1 VKVIYLGLDKLPDKI
16 AATAK
21 KEANS
26 ILSEAKAEA
35 KSITN
40 QAKEA
45 SASISEESASRA
57 SKEAEQIAREAVAS
71 SRQSNQKDL
80 LIARREELDTTH
92 AMLVKQVSSPS
103 LAGRASLLKRL
114 LLNAKNV
121 ADKDMILRPVALDRD
136 AIESAGSIW
145 DIGDDIDGMG
155 GFILHTKDQ
164 SFSLDF
170 RFETVLKNV
179 WESKLSEVNET
190 LFASE

>member
-1 VKVIYLGLDKLPDKI
+1 MKVINLGLDNIPDKI
-16 AATAK
+16 AAAAK
-21 KEANS
+21 KEVDG

-40 QAKEA
+40 QAKET
-45 SASISEESASRA
+45 STSIREESANRA

-80 LIARREELDTTH
+80 LIARREELDATH
-92 AMLVKQVSSPS
+92 AMLVKQVSSSS

-114 LLNAKNV
+114 LLNAKDV

-136 AIESAGSIW
+136 AIESAGSKW
-145 DIGDDIDGMG
+145 ALGENIDGMG

-170 RFETVLKNV
+170 RFETLLKNV

-190 LFASE
+190 LFGSE